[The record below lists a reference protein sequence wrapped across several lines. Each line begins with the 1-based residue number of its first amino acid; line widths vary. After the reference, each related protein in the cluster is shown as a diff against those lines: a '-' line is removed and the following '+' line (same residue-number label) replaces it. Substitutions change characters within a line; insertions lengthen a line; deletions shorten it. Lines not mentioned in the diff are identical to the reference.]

1 MLNSIKSNYILKKI
15 FENVEKNLYL
25 RLLKNN
31 KNLQTKL
38 DLSIDTYKEYY
49 DQIEIDIIPKE
60 KNLEEKNIFMT
71 KSEVLDYKVNFNS
84 SFEDV
89 KRNYFT
95 NTEKISKIRLFLD
108 TKGVAQP
115 LCSLFGKCQC
125 LKEVKIIHCAKNNI
139 TDISDMFLNCKS
151 LISVD
156 LSRSKVENV
165 ENMSALFAMCTSLK
179 NVNLS
184 KIKTD
189 NLKNMEHMFV
199 NCSSLEKIDLS
210 NFKTDKVTTNL
221 LDVHH

>member
-71 KSEVLDYKVNFNS
+71 KSEVLDYKVYFNS
-84 SFEDV
+84 SFEDA

-95 NTEKISKIRLFLD
+95 N
-108 TKGVAQP
+108 
-115 LCSLFGKCQC
+115 
-125 LKEVKIIHCAKNNI
+125 N
-139 TDISDMFLNCKS
+139 
-151 LISVD
+151 
-156 LSRSKVENV
+156 
-165 ENMSALFAMCTSLK
+165 
-179 NVNLS
+179 
-184 KIKTD
+184 
-189 NLKNMEHMFV
+189 
-199 NCSSLEKIDLS
+199 
-210 NFKTDKVTTNL
+210 
-221 LDVHH
+221 